1 MSGNLSFIVMP
12 TQSRS
17 RAKAGVGIHVFI
29 CSAASGQQHKTWM
42 AGPSPAMTLT
52 DQHLC
57 TDFQSA

>member
-1 MSGNLSFIVMP
+1 MP

-29 CSAASGQQHKTWM
+29 CSAGSVQQHKTWM